1 MAKAKYEAWLQ
12 PENLTLVQGWRR
24 DGLSDAQ
31 VAHNM
36 GIARGT
42 LHKWLGEYKALSD
55 AYKKGSEVSTY
66 EVENALY
73 KSALGMEVTET
84 ELTEVKD
91 MNGETVQKVLKQRK
105 RYIPPNLGSIIFIL
119 KNRKSDKWRDKR
131 EIELPEAPDDGFM
144 KALTVSAENDWS
156 TDEETGTD
164 GVSV

>member
-1 MAKAKYEAWLQ
+1 MAKAKYEQWLQ
-12 PENLTLVQGWRR
+12 PENLTLIQGWRR

-119 KNRKSDKWRDKR
+119 KNRRSDKWRDKR

-156 TDEETGTD
+156 TDEEEHAD
-164 GVSV
+164 SV

>member
-1 MAKAKYEAWLQ
+1 MARKGKYEEWLQ
-12 PENLTLVQGWRR
+12 PDNLILIKGWRR

-31 VAHNM
+31 IAHNI
-36 GIARGT
+36 GIAPKT
-42 LHKWLGEYKALSD
+42 LYEWINKYSEFSK
-55 AYKKGSEVSTY
+55 AYKKGTEVSTY

-119 KNRKSDKWRDKR
+119 KNRRSDKWRDKR

-156 TDEETGTD
+156 TDEEEHAD
-164 GVSV
+164 SV

>member
-1 MAKAKYEAWLQ
+1 MAKAKYETWLQ
-12 PENLTLVQGWRR
+12 PENLILIQGGRR

-42 LHKWLGEYKALSD
+42 LHKWLGEYKALND
-55 AYKKGSEVSTY
+55 AYKKGTEVSTY

-73 KSALGMEVTET
+73 KSALGIEVTET

-91 MNGETVQKVLKQRK
+91 MNGETIQKVLKQRK
-105 RYIPPNLGSIIFIL
+105 RYIPPNLGSIVFIL
-119 KNRKSDKWRDKR
+119 KNRKSEKWRDKR

-144 KALTVSAENDWS
+144 KALTVTAENDWS

-164 GVSV
+164 DIPV